1 MATINR
7 PSAIFTRSGAAAA
20 IIALLLAA
28 CASAPESPTTSG
40 ANSATGA
47 RPDVAQPAADSAG
60 AAELTEEQLSAQ
72 RAEEAAERA
81 RQAAEAERQR
91 QAELARQQAEAERR
105 AEEERQ
111 RLAEQQRLEE
121 ERLEQERLAALAAE
135 REAKLARIEELETRI
150 ADLQEQVAAGDAR
163 RATMREAVLVSE
175 QLLALLTEEQAR
187 YEENNLDA
195 AGNPIDPPAT
205 DAIAELEARR
215 DGLLEQIDG
224 C

>member
-20 IIALLLAA
+20 ILALLLAA
-28 CASAPESPTTSG
+28 CASAPESPTASG
-40 ANSATGA
+40 ANSAVG
-47 RPDVAQPAADSAG
+47 AQPVAESDG
-60 AAELTEEQLSAQ
+60 APNLTEEQLSAQ

-111 RLAEQQRLEE
+111 RLAERQRLEE
-121 ERLEQERLAALAAE
+121 ERLERERLAALAAE
-135 REAKLARIEELETRI
+135 REVKLARIEELEARI
-150 ADLQEQVAAGDAR
+150 AELQERVAAGDAR
-163 RATMREAVLVSE
+163 SETMREAVLVSE

-187 YEENNLDA
+187 YEEDNVDA
-195 AGNPIDPPAT
+195 AGNLIDPPST

-215 DGLLEQIDG
+215 EGLLEQIDT